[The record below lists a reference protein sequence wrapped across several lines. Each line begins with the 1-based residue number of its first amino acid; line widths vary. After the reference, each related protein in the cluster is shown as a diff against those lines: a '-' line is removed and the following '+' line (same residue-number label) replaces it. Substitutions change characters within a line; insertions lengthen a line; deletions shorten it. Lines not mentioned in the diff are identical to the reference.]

1 MGDSKVCVRATAL
14 THDYSEVH
22 IMSDEKDMGNGIV
35 LKGKDTI
42 KKFKAVEEKFVK
54 EYFEFKKEIESVCET
69 YNAGN
74 LPRNG
79 GKLSKE
85 VAVQLAIR
93 LKKKSFHLLNKE
105 DIDEVF
111 DIRNNR
117 IFC

>member
-1 MGDSKVCVRATAL
+1 M
-14 THDYSEVH
+14 SE
-22 IMSDEKDMGNGIV
+22 DKDMGNGIT

-42 KKFKAVEEKFVK
+42 KKFKDVEEKFVK
-54 EYFEFKKEIESVCET
+54 EYFEFKKEIERECET

-79 GKLSKE
+79 GKLSRE
-85 VAVQLAIR
+85 VATQLAIR
-93 LKKKSFHLLNKE
+93 LKKKAYYKLTAD
-105 DIDEVF
+105 DIDEIF